1 MSQPLCSSLL
11 QSWGWQLPT
20 DRDVRRFS
28 SHNTRKIIIVISH
41 TSYWDFSLLMMY
53 RQADP
58 RIKKHLYLVVKP
70 QAFDSWGWALK
81 PMGCIPATRSEDSG
95 SGFVEKTVE
104 QFQGKDIRLIISP
117 EGKLDATEW
126 RSGYYHIAKKLQASV
141 MVAGL
146 DYKKKCLYFG
156 KIHPFED
163 VDACSKDQLE
173 EMLMEEMSNI
183 VPLHPERSRVNA
195 KYEHKNLDPVQQV
208 PFILTIVFFLVLIIA
223 LIAAIVITVKRHKY
237 K

>member
-1 MSQPLCSSLL
+1 MSQPLFISLL
-11 QSWGWQLPT
+11 QSWGWQLPAE
-20 DRDVRRFS
+20 REIRRFA
-28 SHNTRKIIIVISH
+28 NPNMKKIIVVISH
-41 TSYWDFSLLMMY
+41 TSYWDFSLMMMY

-58 RIKKHLYLVVKP
+58 RIKKLLYLVVKP

-81 PMGCIPATRSEDSG
+81 PMGCIPATRAEDSG
-95 SGFVEKTVE
+95 NGFVEKTVE
-104 QFQGKDIRLIISP
+104 QFRDKDIRLIISP

-146 DYKKKCLYFG
+146 DYKRKRLYFG
-156 KIHPFED
+156 KIHSFED

-173 EMLMEEMSNI
+173 EMLMEEMSNV

-195 KYEHKNLDPVQQV
+195 KSKHKNLEPVQQI
-208 PFILTIVFFLVLIIA
+208 PFILTIVFFLALIIA
-223 LIAAIVITVKRHKY
+223 IIAAIVITVKRHKHR
-237 K
+237 